1 MKTSPRVTPED
12 SMTVVVAAE
21 QVVKRYP
28 GAASN
33 AVDGVTFEV
42 PEGQAVGILGPNGAG
57 KTTLI
62 KLICGVAPPT
72 SGQLTLLGSPPTDS
86 RTRRHLGVV
95 HQEAPFDN
103 MLSCWDNLRI
113 AAAFRGLRWRGVR
126 DHVDRLLEAFDL
138 TAVMDQL
145 AFTLSGGQKRRLQV
159 VRALLRVPRLL
170 LLDEPSSGMDARG
183 RRQVWTL
190 LRDLREHHHTT
201 ILWTSHHIEELERN
215 CDRILLIDHGRLATD
230 ASPRALVEAHGQQTV
245 LLHLAEM
252 DDATAA
258 LAVIEGL
265 GFTATCHDE
274 VLQLPGLDPIEHL
287 PDLLAALRAESLPIT
302 SVDIQRSTLEDVFL
316 ALTGHRATTADA
328 DQTADVEAEEE
339 AAVEGERA

>member
-1 MKTSPRVTPED
+1 MTMVVT
-12 SMTVVVAAE
+12 AE
-21 QVVKRYP
+21 EVVKRYP

-33 AVDGVTFEV
+33 AVDGVTFQV

-72 SGQLTLLGSPPTDS
+72 SGALTLLGAPPTDS

-138 TAVMDQL
+138 TAVMNQL

-190 LRDLREHHHTT
+190 LQDLREHHHTT

-215 CDRILLIDHGRLATD
+215 CDRILLIDHGRVATD
-230 ASPRALVEAHGQQTV
+230 ASPRALVDAHGQQTV
-245 LLHLAEM
+245 LVHMAEV
-252 DDATAA
+252 DDAASA
-258 LAVIEGL
+258 LTVAERL
-265 GFTATCHDE
+265 GFTGACDDE
-274 VLQLPGLDPIEHL
+274 VVSLPGLDPGKHL

-316 ALTGHRATTADA
+316 ALTGGDAATAT
-328 DQTADVEAEEE
+328 VEDDKAVG
-339 AAVEGERA
+339 VEGERA